1 MTFITLQLK
10 TDILCYYR
18 LSSSITYVFKL
29 LPQPCCLV
37 ISLKKYLEK
46 NCTNP
51 QICLTRSLSHKHIL
65 IAKRVIELPL
75 LHSQKTHP

>member
-18 LSSSITYVFKL
+18 LLSSVTYVFKL